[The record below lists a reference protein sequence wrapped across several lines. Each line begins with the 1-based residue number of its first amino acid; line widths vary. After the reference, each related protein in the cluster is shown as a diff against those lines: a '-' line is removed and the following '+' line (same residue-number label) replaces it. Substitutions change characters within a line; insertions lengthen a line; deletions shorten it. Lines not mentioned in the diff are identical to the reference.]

1 MWAHS
6 YIPQSPFWFPLRGGE
21 VTSVW
26 HLVWLIV
33 DCNHVP
39 GADCWAGSGWGG
51 LHHTIIW
58 SPSRDKVTL
67 YTLTSS
73 SALHCGSNRSFLTS
87 LQAEEGGSVTNKQV
101 HKWHNINSNI
111 PIHVMLMTHSMF
123 PTCPQDSPCLPRVIV
138 CVTFLAVL
146 INHWLI
152 YIIKCCCFLLSWQL
166 TTIELFSALWRQ
178 YQCLEWTSPVTRI
191 TKEN

>member
-1 MWAHS
+1 MTRDTWQLHSSDWFLWCDGSWQLTLISLVSCSSSLSDHRRKQCWHLWAHS

-51 LHHTIIW
+51 LHQTIIW
-58 SPSRDKVTL
+58 SPSRGTVTL

-73 SALHCGSNRSFLTS
+73 T
-87 LQAEEGGSVTNKQV
+87 T
-101 HKWHNINSNI
+101 
-111 PIHVMLMTHSMF
+111 
-123 PTCPQDSPCLPRVIV
+123 
-138 CVTFLAVL
+138 LAVTGVFPPVCRLRREEVLL
-146 INHWLI
+146 ISRSTNDTTLTLI
-152 YIIKCCCFLLSWQL
+152 SSSKWCWWRTQCFPPLLKTLHVSLVLLSVLHFWL
-166 TTIELFSALWRQ
+166 S
-178 YQCLEWTSPVTRI
+178 
-191 TKEN
+191 